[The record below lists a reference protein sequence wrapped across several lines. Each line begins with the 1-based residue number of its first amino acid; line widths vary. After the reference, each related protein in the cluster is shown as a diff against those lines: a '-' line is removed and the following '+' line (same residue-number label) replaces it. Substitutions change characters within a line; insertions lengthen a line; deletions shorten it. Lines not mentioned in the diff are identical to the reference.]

1 MNILARLL
9 QIVLVNVFG
18 KLLVAGSDKIK
29 RLLGARTR
37 HKKVK
42 QEVKKLKEAVEKH
55 DDKTPLTE
63 EQRRAVIDAARELV
77 RSF

>member
-1 MNILARLL
+1 L

-18 KLLVAGSDKIK
+18 KLLGAGVDQIK

-42 QEVKKLKEAVEKH
+42 QEVKKLKKAVEKH
-55 DDKTPLTE
+55 DDNTPLTE
-63 EQRRAVIDAARELV
+63 EQKRAVIDAARELV
-77 RSF
+77 NNY